1 MLKVWSNS
9 DVNGWIMS
17 ASHKTIVFLGVAA
30 ILLCVPLTV
39 GTEFDEAQNP
49 STVTL
54 ATSLAPI
61 SLHAHVPARNRAG
74 LPGMI
79 AVAQSSV
86 ALRDVIEHV
95 STFVSRDGRS
105 NLRSLCLLR
114 C

>member
-1 MLKVWSNS
+1 MNAL
-9 DVNGWIMS
+9 
-17 ASHKTIVFLGVAA
+17 HKTIVFLGLAA

-39 GTEFDEAQNP
+39 GAEFDEAENP

-61 SLHAHVPARNRAG
+61 SLHAHVPVRNRAG
-74 LPGMI
+74 LPGTI
-79 AVAQSSV
+79 VVAQGSV
-86 ALRDVIEHV
+86 ALRYVAEHV
-95 STFVSRDGRS
+95 STFVSHDGRS